1 MLSRS
6 AARSPSLPPIRFLQ
20 HDGFSVLEVLVIV
33 VIVSVVAAIGVPTLH
48 RASAIAVLDG
58 NARNLAALVEEEML
72 QGLNNTYRLAGE
84 GSPDKYLSNRLEYVL
99 GQAVG
104 AARYSNP
111 RGDGP
116 AAFAILNSASIP
128 ADASSASPAVFI
140 TDNPE
145 CRYEAFDAQPDVAGR
160 QRLSGSLV
168 VHFNSAA
175 PSVDIFYVD
184 QKGNKSADVVRFPT
198 G

>member
-1 MLSRS
+1 MLSDS
-6 AARSPSLPPIRFLQ
+6 AARGTGAFPTRFSQ
-20 HDGFSVLEVLVIV
+20 NHGFSVLEVLVIV
-33 VIVSVVAAIGVPTLH
+33 VIVSVIAAIGVPTLH
-48 RASAIAVLDG
+48 RAGASAVLDG

-72 QGLNNTYRLAGE
+72 QGLDNTYRQAGE
-84 GSPDKYLSNRLEYVL
+84 GSPDKYLSSRLEYVL

-111 RGDGP
+111 RVDGP
-116 AAFAILNSASIP
+116 TTFTILNSASIP

-145 CRYEAFDAQPDVAGR
+145 CRFKAFDSQIDEAGR
-160 QRLSGSLV
+160 QRLAGSLV
-168 VHFNSAA
+168 VQFNSTAR
-175 PSVDIFYVD
+175 SVDVFFVD
-184 QKGNKSADVVRFPT
+184 QKGNKSADVVQLPA

>member
-6 AARSPSLPPIRFLQ
+6 AARGPSLPPIRFFYD
-20 HDGFSVLEVLVIV
+20 DGFSALEVLVIV
-33 VIVSVVAAIGVPTLH
+33 VIVSVIAAIGVPTLH
-48 RASAIAVLDG
+48 RASANAVLDG
-58 NARNLAALVEEEML
+58 NARNLATLVEEEML
-72 QGLNNTYRLAGE
+72 QGWDNTYRQAGE

-111 RGDGP
+111 RVDGP
-116 AAFAILNSASIP
+116 TAFAILNSASIP

-140 TDNPE
+140 TDNPA
-145 CRYEAFDAQPDVAGR
+145 CRYEAFNTQPTATR
-160 QRLSGSLV
+160 QRLAESLV
-168 VHFNSAA
+168 VHFNLAA
-175 PSVDIFYVD
+175 GSVNVFYVD
-184 QKGNKSADVVRFPT
+184 QKSNKSADVVRLPT